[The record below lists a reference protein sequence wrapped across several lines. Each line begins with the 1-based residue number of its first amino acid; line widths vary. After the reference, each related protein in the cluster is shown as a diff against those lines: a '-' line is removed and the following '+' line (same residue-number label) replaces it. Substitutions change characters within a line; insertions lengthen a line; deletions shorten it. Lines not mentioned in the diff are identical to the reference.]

1 MSNGTHGGIID
12 WSDHHKLLDILDALS
27 LLRAS
32 PDAAVATAWSA
43 TDEEQMVQWVSELSN
58 WLKHSQHARAEARAS
73 NNHGTWFDV
82 MALGLYVSAHGVH
95 SARSFFGKRSNWNG
109 TRLTDSWSS
118 APSRFKYLG
127 ALEDA
132 TRVCAD
138 ALEKR
143 IAKQVSGPRD
153 GLPVG
158 GMPLEDR
165 RTNTQHYHSQ
175 NLAGMLTL
183 AQLCRSINGTDL
195 YHSKVQPTDSRSGK
209 VSLLDAVE
217 FVLPFVSNVTGEP
230 KQPWPFKEA
239 GEGEPYY
246 WAQVLRKA
254 ANGYRNS
261 TYEQAFAGTCA
272 DLIWL
277 GLAQLAPSNSRAFL

>member
-1 MSNGTHGGIID
+1 
-12 WSDHHKLLDILDALS
+12 
-27 LLRAS
+27 
-32 PDAAVATAWSA
+32 
-43 TDEEQMVQWVSELSN
+43 
-58 WLKHSQHARAEARAS
+58 
-73 NNHGTWFDV
+73 
-82 MALGLYVSAHGVH
+82 
-95 SARSFFGKRSNWNG
+95 
-109 TRLTDSWSS
+109 
-118 APSRFKYLG
+118 
-127 ALEDA
+127 
-132 TRVCAD
+132 
-138 ALEKR
+138 
-143 IAKQVSGPRD
+143 
-153 GLPVG
+153 
-158 GMPLEDR
+158 
-165 RTNTQHYHSQ
+165 
-175 NLAGMLTL
+175 MLTL

-195 YHSKVQPTDSRSGK
+195 YHSKVQPTDSRPGE

-261 TYEQAFAGTCA
+261 TYEQAFAGTCV